1 MRSGFQNRPGNARIR
16 SVSWIRKK
24 QSDPHS
30 GTVPETRVVYG
41 YYFLAPEWAGNELE
55 TDTGTRFGYGR
66 RNSPEIFP
74 IRPFPAVRDS
84 PGYRFV
90 TSFANSIRLYV
101 YERKN
106 SLDIAHSQHV
116 TIHTCYVDENE
127 AIPQPQFLRR
137 HQMKFINQNSNYED
151 EVRYMLRIK

>member
-1 MRSGFQNRPGNARIR
+1 MR
-16 SVSWIRKK
+16 SVSWLRKK
-24 QSDPHS
+24 QCDPDS
-30 GTVPETRVVYG
+30 RTVPETPEYG
-41 YYFLAPEWAGNELE
+41 PYLGSVKNNRIRILE
-55 TDTGTRFGYGR
+55 PFRKRESYTVTISWH
-66 RNSPEIFP
+66 RN
-74 IRPFPAVRDS
+74 RPFPAVRDS